1 MIKDNYRLSPTKKV
15 NYVEKAV
22 FKKGGSRW
30 SNFLANQGF
39 FTIILLIILGFI
51 VYPLAKNFAKQKA
64 LEEEISVA
72 KEEIAKYQ
80 SENEELER
88 VLNYLESDQA
98 IEDRARLN
106 MGLRKEGEGVI
117 VIKEEEVLG
126 LTETQAE
133 EEELNNR
140 QKWFRLFF
148 N

>member
-1 MIKDNYRLSPTKKV
+1 M
-15 NYVEKAV
+15 EKAV